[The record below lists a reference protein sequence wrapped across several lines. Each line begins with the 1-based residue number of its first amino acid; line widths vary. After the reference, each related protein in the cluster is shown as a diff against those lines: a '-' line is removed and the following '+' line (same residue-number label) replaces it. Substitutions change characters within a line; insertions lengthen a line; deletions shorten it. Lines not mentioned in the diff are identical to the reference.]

1 MAPRLSLLL
10 LLALVLPASGDD
22 AAAAAAP
29 APPAPAGGASFNV
42 TEILGRFP
50 EFGLFSYL
58 ISKTHVDR
66 DINSRNT
73 VTVLVPDNSA
83 VDWLLR
89 RSGRLPR
96 AALVELLSVHVVLD
110 YFDAAKIA
118 ALPPGKPTVSTTLFQ
133 TTGNAR
139 RRTGFLAITPTAK
152 GGAVFASAAPGA
164 LVNATLKRVVAAVP
178 YNISV
183 LQISNFVVPPGVLT
197 RPRPGPGPLPLPSP
211 PLPRMKPMAIAPT
224 PAPVPAP
231 TKVVPIPPSL
241 PLTDPADEDGDE
253 APAAAP
259 APSHGNAVK
268 VMSWWSGLG
277 VLVGTMAC
285 VFGYL

>member
-1 MAPRLSLLL
+1 MAAKLSLLL
-10 LLALVLPASGDD
+10 LLALVLPAAGDD

-29 APPAPAGGASFNV
+29 PGGGAFNV

-50 EFGLFSYL
+50 EFSLFSYL
-58 ISKTHVDR
+58 LSKTHVDR

-89 RSGRLPR
+89 RSARLPR

-110 YFDAAKIA
+110 YIDAAKIA
-118 ALPPGKPTVSTTLFQ
+118 ALPQGRPTVSTTLFQ

-164 LVNATLKRVVAAVP
+164 LVNATLKKVVAAVP

-197 RPRPGPGPLPLPSP
+197 RPRPAPLPAP
-211 PLPRMKPMAIAPT
+211 PLRRMRPMAIAPS

-231 TKVVPIPPSL
+231 TKVLPIPPSL
-241 PLTDPADEDGDE
+241 PLTDPADEDGDG

-277 VLVGTMAC
+277 AVVGTMAC

>member
-1 MAPRLSLLL
+1 MASRLSLLL

-22 AAAAAAP
+22 AAAAEAAP
-29 APPAPAGGASFNV
+29 PPAPAGGASFNV

-89 RSGRLPR
+89 RSARLPR

-183 LQISNFVVPPGVLT
+183 LQISNFVVP
-197 RPRPGPGPLPLPSP
+197 
-211 PLPRMKPMAIAPT
+211 LPRMKPMAIAPT

-231 TKVVPIPPSL
+231 TKMVPIPPSL

>member
-1 MAPRLSLLL
+1 MAARLSLLV
-10 LLALVLPASGDD
+10 LLALVLPAAGDD
-22 AAAAAAP
+22 AAAAAAT
-29 APPAPAGGASFNV
+29 GGAFNV

-50 EFGLFSYL
+50 EFSLFNFL
-58 ISKTHVDR
+58 VGKTHVDR

-89 RSGRLPR
+89 RSARLPR

-110 YFDAAKIA
+110 YIDAAKLA
-118 ALPPGKPTVSTTLFQ
+118 KLPRGRPTVSTTLFQ

-139 RRTGFLAITPTAK
+139 HRTGFLAITPTAK

-164 LVNATLKRVVAAVP
+164 LVNATFKRAVAAMP

-183 LQISNFVVPPGVLT
+183 LQISNFVVPPGVIT
-197 RPRPGPGPLPLPSP
+197 RPRPPPPPSP
-211 PLPRMKPMAIAPT
+211 RMRPTAIAPS

-231 TKVVPIPPSL
+231 SRVVPILPSS
-241 PLTDPADEDGDE
+241 PLTDPADEDTE

-259 APSHGNAVK
+259 APSHGHAMK

-277 VLVGTMAC
+277 VAVGMAC
-285 VFGYL
+285 MFGYL